1 VVIVHPM
8 SAVPRSTAG
17 AGVSSLLRTI
27 VVAAGI
33 WALSAALASIELVA
47 ARVSREGHP
56 VAVCHA
62 YQLGQFDTVT
72 LFSKHQ
78 GARVRLAKAS

>member
-1 VVIVHPM
+1 MVIVHPM

-17 AGVSSLLRTI
+17 AGVSSSLRRTI

-47 ARVSREGHP
+47 ARVSDGP

-72 LFSKHQ
+72 LFSKLQ